1 MMGMPEFVL
10 HLTAR
15 DRGWNALR
23 ERLAHAAR
31 EMHFF
36 AFSGGTANSAALLLI
51 SGNLAEIAMSI
62 PLEPAKI
69 GSIGLVDSST
79 LFATQILQI
88 DRRAPHDSDP
98 AD

>member
-1 MMGMPEFVL
+1 MPEFVL
-10 HLTAR
+10 HITPR

-23 ERLAHAAR
+23 ERLAYAAR

-36 AFSGGTANSAALLLI
+36 AFSGGTENSAALLLI
-51 SGNLAEIAMSI
+51 SGNLADMAMSI

-88 DRRAPHDSDP
+88 DRHAPHDSDP
-98 AD
+98 QGAD

>member
-1 MMGMPEFVL
+1 MPEFVL
-10 HLTAR
+10 QVTPR
-15 DRGWNALR
+15 DRAWSALR
-23 ERLAHAAR
+23 ERLSHAAR

-36 AFSGGTANSAALLLI
+36 AFSGGTANSAALLVI
-51 SGNLAEIAMSI
+51 SGNIAELAMSI

-79 LFATQILQI
+79 LFATQVLQF
-88 DRRAPHDSDP
+88 DRRSPYVSDFVD